1 MSPGFLLHSPSALL
15 WFPAVW
21 YSLSLAAVLLFLF
34 WHRPKVG
41 TQLFLFCSLPHPGLS
56 LLLPHKAI
64 MKTRLLYWLCVSEV
78 ELRVLGSWES
88 TAVNFKWRRAHSC
101 FRSIW
106 YPSPGLSH
114 CLLPLTE
121 HSDVCQSS
129 LLPPDSL
136 PHVIFPASPPHSS
149 SGIFLLSVVQSMPF
163 LFMHTQIQV
172 QAHLVHT

>member
-1 MSPGFLLHSPSALL
+1 MSPRVLLHSQSALL
-15 WFPAVW
+15 WFPAIW
-21 YSLSLAAVLLFLF
+21 CSLPLAAVLLFLF
-34 WHRPKVG
+34 WHKPKVG
-41 TQLFLFCSLPHPGLS
+41 HNSFSCSLPHPGLP

-64 MKTRLLYWLCVSEV
+64 MKTRLLYWHCISEL

-121 HSDVCQSS
+121 HSKVCQSS
-129 LLPPDSL
+129 FLPPDSL
-136 PHVIFPASPPHSS
+136 PHVIPPASPPHSR
-149 SGIFLLSVVQSMPF
+149 SGIFLLSVVQSILF
-163 LFMHTQIQV
+163 LFTYSKIQV
-172 QAHLVHT
+172 QGHLVHT